1 MKFTVPVQ
9 TIISP
14 IAQVASICT
23 TNTSSPDDLTQYLLF
38 IVKKDLLTLVGT
50 DNAVQLKAEI
60 PLPEGACESEGTF
73 LMEASKAKDFFK
85 TLGSSDDV
93 SFELHSSEEE
103 VLNIVSSQA
112 RFSVRIRMTSEE
124 QFLPSFDE
132 DAQKEIANIVS
143 IEENKLRY
151 MIEKSL
157 FCAARES
164 YQEFFKGL
172 RFEIRID
179 ELSIFALDGH
189 RMAAVDVKL
198 DQEAKEDFSFIMT
211 YRGVT
216 ELQKLLSA
224 SITEKIEL
232 GVSAN
237 FATAKIG
244 FYTITNRLLKCPYPA
259 VRGVIPK
266 NCNPE
271 IAINVEEFKT
281 YVKRVA
287 LFSNKRVNMINLVFS
302 QDSLGLHCQNSDHE
316 IASARVSIAP
326 IDDHR
331 EVNLNVDYLKDFLNA
346 IDSSEVVFCFAP
358 PYSNTLIRPK
368 DEVNDLGIRVRYV
381 VSHIVV

>member
-14 IAQVASICT
+14 IAQVANICT
-23 TNTSSPDDLTQYLLF
+23 TNASSPDDLTQYLLF
-38 IVKKDLLTLVGT
+38 IVKKDLLTLIGT

-93 SFELHSSEEE
+93 SLELQDNEDE

-172 RFEIRID
+172 RFEIRSD

-189 RMAAVDVKL
+189 RMAAIDVKL
-198 DQEAKEDFSFIMT
+198 EQEAKEDFSFIMT
-211 YRGVT
+211 HRGVT
-216 ELQKLLSA
+216 ELQKLLSPA
-224 SITEKIEL
+224 NTDKLEL
-232 GVSAN
+232 GVSDN

-244 FYTITNRLLKCPYPA
+244 FYTITNRLLKCAYPA

-271 IAINVEEFKT
+271 ISINVEEFKT
-281 YVKRVA
+281 YVKRVSI
-287 LFSNKRVNMINLVFS
+287 FSNKRVNMINLVFS
-302 QDSLGLHCQNSDHE
+302 QDSVGLHCQNSDHE
-316 IASARVSIAP
+316 IAAARVAIEP

-346 IDSSEVVFCFAP
+346 IDSPEVMFCFAP

-368 DEVNDLGIRVRYV
+368 DEVNEMGIRVRYV